1 MQQLNGESGQ
11 QPLSRRY
18 RADRYFGVKTLD
30 GKFATD
36 TLWSK
41 RRSLAGN
48 IASQLYTHKNGFAA
62 SYHLHAATGD
72 TLGYSLSSFIHDYG
86 KPSHLTFDGIPTQTG
101 HNTLFMQTIRRA
113 QIPYHISAP
122 YRPDE
127 NPAEGC
133 I

>member
-1 MQQLNGESGQ
+1 M
-11 QPLSRRY
+11 
-18 RADRYFGVKTLD
+18 K

-41 RRSLAGN
+41 TRSLSGN
-48 IASQLYTHKNGFAA
+48 IATQIYSHKSGFAA
-62 SYHLHAATGD
+62 PYHLHAATGD
-72 TLGYSLSSFIHDYG
+72 TLGYTLLSLIHDYG
-86 KPSHLTFDGIPTQTG
+86 KPEHLTFDGIPTQTG

-113 QIPYHISAP
+113 QIPIHISAP
-122 YRPDE
+122 YQPNE